1 MSPRP
6 RPRFAAALSTEAN
19 SPRAEEFV
27 VAEVAE
33 QLGGA
38 RPDLCV
44 AFVTHHHGGAIE
56 ELGPRLAR
64 ATGAR
69 VVLGCTGEGL
79 IGGSREVERE
89 AALSVWC
96 ASLPGTELRPFRSLA
111 RPDTDGNLAFSAFP
125 EVRDSKRAS
134 LLLLADPYSF
144 PMDEYLKHL
153 DARLA
158 GVPAFGGM
166 ASGGMGPGQN
176 LLFTGEGLVSQG
188 ALGLALEGEIEVRP
202 VVSQGC
208 RPVGKPWVV
217 TQCDEHLVQ
226 RLGGRPALE
235 VLMETVSTLADKE
248 AALFR
253 RGPFVGLAL
262 DAKKSAFERGDFL
275 VRSLLGVARDQN
287 AIAISDV
294 PRRGQTIQFL
304 VRDAASA
311 GEDLE
316 QLMLSQGGGELLEE
330 DDHGAAGALLF
341 TCNGRGSRMFDA
353 PDHDISCVR
362 RALVRNAP
370 VAGFFAAG
378 EIGPVGGRNFLH
390 GYTASVAVFRA
401 RRSEN

>member
-1 MSPRP
+1 MASRP
-6 RPRFAAALSTEAN
+6 HFAAALSTETVSA
-19 SPRAEEFV
+19 RAEQHV
-27 VAEVAE
+27 LAQLTE
-33 QLGGA
+33 QLAGA

-44 AFVTHHHGGAIE
+44 AFVTHHHGGSIE
-56 ELGPRLAR
+56 DLGQRLAS
-64 ATGAR
+64 ALGAR
-69 VVLGCTGEGL
+69 VVLGCTGESL
-79 IGGSREVERE
+79 IGDGREVERE
-89 AALSVWC
+89 PALSVWC
-96 ASLPGTELRPFRSLA
+96 ACMPGTDVRPFSVVA
-111 RPDTDGNLAFSAFP
+111 RPDADGDIAFSAFP
-125 EVRDSKRAS
+125 DVRDTRRAS

-144 PMDEYLKHL
+144 PMDAYLKRL

-176 LLFTGEGLVSQG
+176 LLFTADGLVAQG
-188 ALGLALEGEIEVRP
+188 AVGVVIEGDVEVRS

-226 RLGGRPALE
+226 KLGGRPALE
-235 VLMETVSTLADKE
+235 VLMETVSALADKE

-262 DAKKSAFERGDFL
+262 DAKKSSFERGDFL

-287 AIAISDV
+287 AIAVGDL

-316 QLMLSQGGGELLEE
+316 QLMQSQGGGPLGDE
-330 DDHGAAGALLF
+330 DDRGAAGALLF
-341 TCNGRGSRMFDA
+341 TCNGRGSRMFSE
-353 PDHDISCVR
+353 PDHDIGCVR

-401 RRSEN
+401 RRTEN

>member
-1 MSPRP
+1 MSP
-6 RPRFAAALSTEAN
+6 RPRFAAALSTDTN
-19 SPRAEEFV
+19 SAHAEERV
-27 VAEVAE
+27 VAQIRE
-33 QLGGA
+33 QLDDV

-69 VVLGCTGEGL
+69 VVLGCTGESL
-79 IGGSREVERE
+79 IGDGREVERE

-96 ASLPGTELRPFRSLA
+96 ASLPGTELRPFSTIA
-111 RPDTDGNLAFSAFP
+111 RPDADGDIAFSAFP
-125 EVRDSKRAS
+125 EVRDAQRAS

-144 PMDEYLKHL
+144 PMDAYLKRL
-153 DARLA
+153 DTRLA

-262 DAKKSAFERGDFL
+262 DAKKSTFERGDFL
-275 VRSLLGVARDQN
+275 VRGLLGVARDQN
-287 AIAISDV
+287 AIAIGDV

-316 QLMLSQGGGELLEE
+316 QLMLSQGGGELLDA
-330 DDHGAAGALLF
+330 DDHGAAGVLLF

-370 VAGFFAAG
+370 IAGFFAAG

>member
-1 MSPRP
+1 MKLRP
-6 RPRFAAALSTEAN
+6 HFAAALSTETN
-19 SPRAEEFV
+19 TPRALEQV
-27 VAEVAE
+27 LAQLSE
-33 QLGGA
+33 QLAGLQ
-38 RPDLCV
+38 PDLCV

-56 ELGPRLAR
+56 ELGPTLAR

-69 VVLGCTGEGL
+69 IVIGCTGESL
-79 IGGSREVERE
+79 IGDGREIERE
-89 AALSVWC
+89 PALSVWC
-96 ASLPGTELRPFRSLA
+96 ARLPGTELRPFSVVA
-111 RPDTDGNLAFSAFP
+111 RPDADGDLAFSAFP
-125 EVRDSKRAS
+125 EVHDASRAA

-144 PMDEYLKHL
+144 PMDAYLKRL

-176 LLFTGEGLVSQG
+176 LLFTGEGLVAQG
-188 ALGLALEGEIEVRP
+188 ALGLVIEGDIEVRP

-217 TQCDEHLVQ
+217 TQCEEHLVQ
-226 RLGGRPALE
+226 RLGGKPALE
-235 VLMETVSTLADKE
+235 VLMETVAALEERE
-248 AALFR
+248 AGLFR

-262 DAKKSAFERGDFL
+262 DAKKSTFERGDFL
-275 VRSLLGVARDQN
+275 VRGLLGVARDQK
-287 AIAISDV
+287 AIAIGDV

-316 QLMLSQGGGELLEE
+316 QLMLSQGGGELGDA
-330 DDHGAAGALLF
+330 DDHGAAGALVF
-341 TCNGRGSRMFDA
+341 TCNGRGSRMFSD

-370 VAGFFAAG
+370 IAGFFAAG

-401 RRSEN
+401 RRTEN

>member
-1 MSPRP
+1 MSP

-19 SPRAEEFV
+19 SERAEECV
-27 VAEVAE
+27 VAEIAE
-33 QLGGA
+33 QLGGVRA
-38 RPDLCV
+38 DLCV
-44 AFVTHHHGGAIE
+44 AFVTHHHGGALE
-56 ELGPRLAR
+56 GLGPRLAR

-69 VVLGCTGEGL
+69 VVLGCTGESV
-79 IGGSREVERE
+79 IGGGREVERE

-96 ASLPGTELRPFRSLA
+96 ASLPGTELRPFHSIA
-111 RPDTDGNLAFSAFP
+111 APDADGDLAFSAFP
-125 EVRDSKRAS
+125 QVRDAKRAS

-144 PMDEYLKHL
+144 PMDVYLKRL
-153 DARLA
+153 DARFP

-176 LLFTGEGLVSQG
+176 LLFTAEGLVSQG

-235 VLMETVSTLADKE
+235 ALMETVSTLADKE

-262 DAKKSAFERGDFL
+262 DAKKSTFERADFL
-275 VRSLLGVARDQN
+275 VRGVLGVARDQN

-304 VRDAASA
+304 VRDATSA

-316 QLMLSQGGGELLEE
+316 QLMHSQGGGELLDE

-353 PDHDISCVR
+353 PDHDIGCVR